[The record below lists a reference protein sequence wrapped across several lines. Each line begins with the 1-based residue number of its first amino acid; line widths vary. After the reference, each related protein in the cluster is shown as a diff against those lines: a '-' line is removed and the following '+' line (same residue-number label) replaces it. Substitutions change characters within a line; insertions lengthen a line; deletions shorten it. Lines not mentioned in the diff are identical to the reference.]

1 MKRAFPLIPG
11 DRLMVLSVFLNHMI
25 FFDALIEAVC
35 LPEVLSF
42 PWQLDLVLI
51 LLVIIQDTSRSFVS
65 IL

>member
-1 MKRAFPLIPG
+1 MG
-11 DRLMVLSVFLNHMI
+11 LSVFLNRMI

-51 LLVIIQDTSRSFVS
+51 LLVIIYHTLLSRFSRTT
-65 IL
+65 LKAC